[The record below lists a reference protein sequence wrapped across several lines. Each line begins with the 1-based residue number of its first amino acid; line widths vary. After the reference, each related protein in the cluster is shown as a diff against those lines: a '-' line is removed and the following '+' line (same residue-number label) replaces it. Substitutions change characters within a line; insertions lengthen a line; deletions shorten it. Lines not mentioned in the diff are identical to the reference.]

1 MVSCNQCDS
10 TGLCIGDDMKGLTD
24 KLHDMD
30 RNAINQIACDKLQEL
45 LERCTIH
52 LVTILTGISRP
63 TLYRWLD
70 YDRSLEEMNYRDSAW
85 FILVCETS
93 PKVKM
98 LLDRPPL
105 SHPRM
110 AKRIIDEGESNA

>member
-1 MVSCNQCDS
+1 MRETIDNMHSMRPID
-10 TGLCIGDDMKGLTD
+10 
-24 KLHDMD
+24 
-30 RNAINQIACDKLQEL
+30 INQIAYDKLQEL
-45 LERCTIH
+45 LERCTIN
-52 LVTILTGISRP
+52 LVTQLTGISRP

-70 YDRSLEEMNYRDSAW
+70 TDRALEDMNYRDSAW

-105 SHPRM
+105 SHPRL
-110 AKRIIDEGESNA
+110 AKRLLEEGTDNAKS

>member
-1 MVSCNQCDS
+1 MRSTIDNMHNMQPVFINQ
-10 TGLCIGDDMKGLTD
+10 MAFD
-24 KLHDMD
+24 KLE
-30 RNAINQIACDKLQEL
+30 EL
-45 LERCTIH
+45 LTRCTLN
-52 LVTILTGISRP
+52 LVTQLTGISRP

-70 YDRSLEEMNYRDSAW
+70 PDRSLEEMNYRDSAW

-105 SHPRM
+105 SHPRL
-110 AKRIIDEGESNA
+110 AKRLLEEGEDNGE

>member
-1 MVSCNQCDS
+1 MRETIDNMHSMTPIN
-10 TGLCIGDDMKGLTD
+10 
-24 KLHDMD
+24 
-30 RNAINQIACDKLQEL
+30 INQIAYDKLNEL
-45 LERCTIH
+45 LTRCTIH
-52 LVTILTGISRP
+52 LVTRLTGISRP

-70 YDRSLEEMNYRDSAW
+70 PDRSLEEMNHRDSAW

-105 SHPRM
+105 SHPRL
-110 AKRIIDEGESNA
+110 ASRLLEEGED